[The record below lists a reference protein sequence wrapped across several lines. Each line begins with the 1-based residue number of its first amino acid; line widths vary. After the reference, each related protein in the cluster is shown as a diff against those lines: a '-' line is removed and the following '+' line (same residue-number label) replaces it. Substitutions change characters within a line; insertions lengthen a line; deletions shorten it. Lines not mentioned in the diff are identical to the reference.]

1 MDLNEKIKETEIVA
15 ERIKGE
21 TWDDVMLKVVFT
33 PIFTELVAVDLLTKS
48 LDAMA
53 GNRVSEV
60 KKRSRETRK
69 LIEDIKSTWRNE
81 MMGSL
86 WESVKEQVA
95 EYQHGIV
102 NDLFLHQQVYVR
114 ETMNSNKT
122 MYDIDVA
129 VATMMMVKDICR
141 EVIEYDKDAEK
152 VKDEIAKK
160 LGRQRASSGN
170 DSWISKTIIKQVDG
184 FLTDLGFPMEIEGN
198 INIDNARSILRKRI
212 NELKF

>member
-53 GNRVSEV
+53 ENRVSEV